1 MGHCGRHPG
10 GGRVGRAY
18 PELDPRVGQVNYQ
31 HVDVCLG
38 EGPCQW
44 SGLTANVAKN
54 FRFGFKDYPFY
65 DGYLEWGPR

>member
-1 MGHCGRHPG
+1 M
-10 GGRVGRAY
+10 
-18 PELDPRVGQVNYQ
+18 
-31 HVDVCLG
+31 DVCLG